1 MEILSVCERS
11 RRMRETKFGGLTG
24 KTKRRVAQQR
34 GLFENA
40 PVSKAVAVMAVPTMI
55 SMLVVVIYN
64 MADTFFIGQT
74 GDPMQVA
81 AVSLATPV
89 FMVFM
94 ALGNLFGI
102 GGSSAISRALGEK
115 KAERAKNISSFCCYG
130 SLGLGIVMALL
141 FLVGMDGI
149 LKLIGASENTV
160 GYARDYLTYI
170 AFGGPFIMFGTAFGN
185 ILRGEGAAKESMIGN
200 MIGTVTN
207 IVLDPIMILGLGW
220 GVVGAAVAT
229 VIGNMAASGF
239 YLAYFLRKKSS
250 LSIRLGDFKAGER
263 IASGVMA
270 IGIPASL
277 NNILMSCANIV
288 LNQVLIS
295 YGDTPVAAMG
305 VAMKANML
313 LVLLQIGLCSGIQP
327 LIGYNYGARNKKRL
341 MQVFRFT
348 GICAVV
354 MGTLL
359 TILMVAARQ
368 SIIRAFID
376 DSQVVAYG
384 IQMVIALQ
392 ISGPVLG
399 ILFLCINTIQG
410 MGKAVP
416 SLVLTI
422 CRQGLVFIPAVY
434 ILNGI
439 FGLDGVIYAQPAADF
454 ISIVLSLAICLGIF
468 RKMDKQRKAEA

>member
-1 MEILSVCERS
+1 MNDNR
-11 RRMRETKFGGLTG
+11 
-24 KTKRRVAQQR
+24 Q
-34 GLFENA
+34 LFEEA

-115 KAERAKNISSFCCYG
+115 KPERAKNISSFCCYA
-130 SLGLGIVMALL
+130 SLGLGVFMAVL
-141 FLVGMDGI
+141 FLVGMDVI
-149 LKLIGASENTV
+149 LVMIGASTNTIDF
-160 GYARDYLTYI
+160 AREYLTYI

-185 ILRGEGAAKESMIGN
+185 ILRGEGAARESMTGN

-207 IVLDPIMILGLGW
+207 IVLDPVMILVFGW
-220 GVVGAAVAT
+220 GVAGAAIAT
-229 VIGNMAASGF
+229 VIGNIAASLF
-239 YLAYFLRKKSS
+239 YVSYFLRKKSS
-250 LSIRLGDFKAGER
+250 LSIRLRDFRMGDR
-263 IASGVMA
+263 IASSVAA

-288 LNQVLIS
+288 LNLMLGG

-305 VAMKANML
+305 VAMKSNMIV
-313 LVLLQIGLCSGIQP
+313 VLLQIGLCAGIQP

-341 MQVFRFT
+341 LQVFRFT
-348 GICAVV
+348 GIFAVV
-354 MGTLL
+354 MGSIL
-359 TILMVAARQ
+359 TAVMVIAKRFVIQ
-368 SIIRAFID
+368 AFIND
-376 DSQVVAYG
+376 PEVIAYG
-384 IQMVIALQ
+384 MQMVIALQ
-392 ISGPVLG
+392 LSGPFIG

-410 MGKAVP
+410 MGKAIP
-416 SLVLTI
+416 SLILTI
-422 CRQGLVFIPAVY
+422 CRQGLIFIPLIIV
-434 ILNGI
+434 LNKVV
-439 FGLDGVIYAQPAADF
+439 GLNGVIYAQSVADYC
-454 ISIVLSLAICLGIF
+454 SIVIALVICMGIF
-468 RKMDKQRKAEA
+468 KSLEGQERETRDQPGDGCIHQAG

>member
-1 MEILSVCERS
+1 MYEQKEKEDLYMNSN
-11 RRMRETKFGGLTG
+11 K
-24 KTKRRVAQQR
+24 Q
-34 GLFENA
+34 LFEEA
-40 PVSKAVAVMAVPTMI
+40 PVSKAVAVMAIPTMI

-115 KAERAKNISSFCCYG
+115 KIERARQISSFCCYG
-130 SLGLGIVMALL
+130 SLGLGIIMSLG
-141 FLVGMDGI
+141 FLVGMNGI
-149 LKLIGASENTV
+149 LKLIGASENTI
-160 GYARDYLTYI
+160 GFARDYLTYI

-207 IVLDPIMILGLGW
+207 IVLDPIMILMLGW

-229 VIGNMAASGF
+229 VIGNIAASAF
-239 YLAYFLRKKSS
+239 YLLYFLRKKSS
-250 LSIRLGDFKAGER
+250 LSIRLKDFHMGDR
-263 IASGVMA
+263 IAAGVMS

-305 VAMKANML
+305 VASKANML
-313 LVLLQIGLCSGIQP
+313 VVLLQIGLCAGIQP

-341 MQVFRFT
+341 LDVFKFT
-348 GICAVV
+348 GLCAVII
-354 MGTLL
+354 GTLL
-359 TILMVAARQ
+359 TAVMVVARQ
-368 SIIRAFID
+368 TVIRAFID
-376 DSQVVAYG
+376 DAEVIAYG

-392 ISGPVLG
+392 LSGPVLG

-410 MGKAVP
+410 MGKAIP

-422 CRQGLVFIPAVY
+422 CRQGLVFIPLVY
-434 ILNGI
+434 ILNGM
-439 FGLDGVIYAQPAADF
+439 FGLDGVVYAQAVADF
-454 ISIVLSLAICLGIF
+454 ISIVLSLVICLGIF
-468 RKMDKQRKAEA
+468 RKMDQVNAAISD

>member
-1 MEILSVCERS
+1 MKDN
-11 RRMRETKFGGLTG
+11 RE
-24 KTKRRVAQQR
+24 
-34 GLFENA
+34 LFENA

-368 SIIRAFID
+368 TIIRAFID

-392 ISGPVLG
+392 ISGPALG

-439 FGLDGVIYAQPAADF
+439 FGLDGVIYAQPVADF
-454 ISIVLSLAICLGIF
+454 ISIVLALAICLGIF
-468 RKMDKQRKAEA
+468 RKMDKQGKAEA

>member
-1 MEILSVCERS
+1 MNNNRD
-11 RRMRETKFGGLTG
+11 
-24 KTKRRVAQQR
+24 
-34 GLFENA
+34 LFENA
-40 PVSKAVAVMAVPTMI
+40 PIPKAVAVMAVPTMI

-115 KAERAKNISSFCCYG
+115 KLERARNISAFCCYG
-130 SLGLGIVMALL
+130 SLGLGVFMAAL
-141 FLVGMDGI
+141 FLIGMNGI
-149 LKLIGASENTV
+149 LKLIGASENTI

-207 IVLDPIMILGLGW
+207 IVLDPIMILVLGW
-220 GVVGAAVAT
+220 GVIGAAVAT
-229 VIGNMAASGF
+229 VIGNMAASVF
-239 YLAYFLRKKSS
+239 YLQYFLRKKSS
-250 LSIRLGDFKAGER
+250 LSIHIRDFRMGDR
-263 IASGVMA
+263 IASSVA
-270 IGIPASL
+270 SIGIPASL

-288 LNQVLIS
+288 LNQVLAK

-305 VAMKANML
+305 VASKANML
-313 LVLLQIGLCSGIQP
+313 VVLLQIGLCAGIQP

-341 MQVFRFT
+341 MKVFRFT
-348 GICAVV
+348 GLCAVV

-359 TILMVAARQ
+359 TVFMVIARQ
-368 SIIRAFID
+368 TIIRAFIND
-376 DSQVVAYG
+376 AEVIAYG

-392 ISGPVLG
+392 LSGPVIG

-410 MGKAVP
+410 MGKALP

-422 CRQGLVFIPAVY
+422 CRQGLVFIPMVFV
-434 ILNGI
+434 LNQI
-439 FGLDGVIYAQPAADF
+439 FGLDGVIYAQPTADF
-454 ISIVLSLAICLGIF
+454 VSIVIAVVLCLGIF
-468 RKMDKQRKAEA
+468 KKMDHVERNPLADSE

>member
-1 MEILSVCERS
+1 MNSN
-11 RRMRETKFGGLTG
+11 K
-24 KTKRRVAQQR
+24 Q
-34 GLFENA
+34 LFEEA
-40 PVSKAVAVMAVPTMI
+40 PVSKAVAVMAIPTMI

-115 KAERAKNISSFCCYG
+115 KIERARQISSFCCYG
-130 SLGLGIVMALL
+130 SLGLGIIMSLG
-141 FLVGMDGI
+141 FLVGMNGI
-149 LKLIGASENTV
+149 LKLIGASENTI
-160 GYARDYLTYI
+160 GFARDYLTYI

-207 IVLDPIMILGLGW
+207 IVLDPIMILMLGW

-229 VIGNMAASGF
+229 VIGNIAASAF
-239 YLAYFLRKKSS
+239 YLLYFLRKKSS
-250 LSIRLGDFKAGER
+250 LSIRLKDFHMGDR
-263 IASGVMA
+263 IAAGVMS

-305 VAMKANML
+305 VASKANML
-313 LVLLQIGLCSGIQP
+313 VVLLQIGLCAGIQP

-341 MQVFRFT
+341 LDVFKFT
-348 GICAVV
+348 GLCAVII
-354 MGTLL
+354 GTLL
-359 TILMVAARQ
+359 TAVMVVARQ
-368 SIIRAFID
+368 TVIRAFID
-376 DSQVVAYG
+376 DAEVIAYG

-392 ISGPVLG
+392 LSGPVLG

-410 MGKAVP
+410 MGKAIP

-422 CRQGLVFIPAVY
+422 CRQGLVFIPLVY
-434 ILNGI
+434 ILNGM
-439 FGLDGVIYAQPAADF
+439 FGLDGVVYAQAVADF
-454 ISIVLSLAICLGIF
+454 ISIVLSLVICLGIF
-468 RKMDKQRKAEA
+468 RKMDQVNAAISD

>member
-1 MEILSVCERS
+1 MKDN
-11 RRMRETKFGGLTG
+11 RE
-24 KTKRRVAQQR
+24 
-34 GLFENA
+34 LFENA

-368 SIIRAFID
+368 TIIRAFID

-439 FGLDGVIYAQPAADF
+439 FGLDGVIYAQPVADF
-454 ISIVLSLAICLGIF
+454 ISIALALAICLGIF
-468 RKMDKQRKAEA
+468 RKMDKQGKAEA

>member
-1 MEILSVCERS
+1 MKDNR
-11 RRMRETKFGGLTG
+11 
-24 KTKRRVAQQR
+24 Q
-34 GLFENA
+34 LFEEA
-40 PVSKAVAVMAVPTMI
+40 PVAKAVAVMAIPTMI

-115 KAERAKNISSFCCYG
+115 KAERARNISSFCCYG
-130 SLGLGIVMALL
+130 SLGLGVIMAAL
-141 FLVGMDGI
+141 FLLGMNGI

-200 MIGTVTN
+200 MIGTITN
-207 IVLDPIMILGLGW
+207 IVLDPVMILGLGW

-239 YLAYFLRKKSS
+239 YLLYFLRKKSS
-250 LSIRLGDFKAGER
+250 LSIRLKDFKAGER
-263 IASGVMA
+263 IAAGVMS

-288 LNQVLIS
+288 LNHVLVS

-313 LVLLQIGLCSGIQP
+313 VVLLQIGLCSGIQP

-341 MQVFRFT
+341 LQVFRFT
-348 GICAVV
+348 GMCAVV
-354 MGTLL
+354 LGTVL
-359 TILMVAARQ
+359 TVIMVLARQ
-368 SIIRAFID
+368 AVIQAFIND
-376 DSQVVAYG
+376 PEVIAYG

-392 ISGPVLG
+392 LSGPVLG

-410 MGKAVP
+410 MGKAIP

-422 CRQGLVFIPAVY
+422 CRQGLIFIPLVF

-439 FGLDGVIYAQPAADF
+439 FGLDGAIYAQPTADF
-454 ISIVLSLAICLGIF
+454 ISIVLSLVICLGIF
-468 RKMDKQRKAEA
+468 RKIDKERSGAEA